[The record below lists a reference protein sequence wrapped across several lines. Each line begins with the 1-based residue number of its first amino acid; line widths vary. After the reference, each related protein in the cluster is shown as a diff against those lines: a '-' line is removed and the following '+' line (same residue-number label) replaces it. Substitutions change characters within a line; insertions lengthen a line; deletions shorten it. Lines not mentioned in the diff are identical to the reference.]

1 MVEILVYTTE
11 EARAQ
16 LSRFRKT
23 NEKAFAELE
32 QHEGDI
38 SARLRLQRY
47 SFVAELAAFVED
59 GPGKF
64 YYESRVFPF
73 LGFTDCYN
81 DLPGLVQ
88 GIKEAIRLQTP
99 KNIETVLYTVENH
112 DAENQVRRRDAEE
125 LLSEPVENP
134 SLGESVELSKEEWDE
149 CLQELVTLAGAETRG
164 LNEEERKEFVRLYG

>member
-11 EARAQ
+11 EARVQ
-16 LSRFRKT
+16 LDHFRRS
-23 NEKAFAELE
+23 NEAAYATLE
-32 QHEGDI
+32 QQRFDI
-38 SARLRLQRY
+38 SARLKDQRY

-59 GPGKF
+59 APGKY

-112 DAENQVRRRDAEE
+112 DAENQCGRRDAEE
-125 LLSEPVENP
+125 RRRSVENLLFDEFFGA
-134 SLGESVELSKEEWDE
+134 SEEELDQILRGVEEVE
-149 CLQELVTLAGAETRG
+149 GAETRG
-164 LNEEERKEFVRLYG
+164 LTEEERNEFVRLYG